1 MSDAITASG
10 LQPIRQVK
18 PKIEYLGG
26 TSSYRN
32 SPGMFNEPAGP
43 PRAKNT
49 SQLCSIRKAANTDVR
64 GVRLNGSIACRQME
78 HDTAGPSSGPN
89 VAASCRNAEEG

>member
-10 LQPIRQVK
+10 LQPIQQVK
-18 PKIEYLGG
+18 PTIEYLGG

-32 SPGMFNEPAGP
+32 SPGMLKEPAGP

-49 SQLCSIRKAANTDVR
+49 SRLCSIRKAANTGVR

-78 HDTAGPSSGPN
+78 HDTAGPSSGLN
-89 VAASCRNAEEG
+89 VAVGGRNAEEA